1 MFVCLFSKQMH
12 MSGRRSESLGLPQ
25 NGCVDI
31 YQVRPDAV
39 GMLERPG
46 TGGRQ
51 EEKGRAYSR
60 NVGETA
66 QCRADRSTES
76 RDMFGLVFAQGV
88 CVMRYWLTPLLAMV
102 SQAAERALQSVCARV
117 MMVSCFICQ

>member
-51 EEKGRAYSR
+51 EEKAGRIAGMWEKPS
-60 NVGETA
+60 NVELIDLR
-66 QCRADRSTES
+66 RAGICLDWCLPR
-76 RDMFGLVFAQGV
+76 V
-88 CVMRYWLTPLLAMV
+88 CV
-102 SQAAERALQSVCARV
+102 
-117 MMVSCFICQ
+117 